1 MYTNLFMIDPMAAS
15 SYGLYNSVKGDK
27 GSFED
32 FLLNYNSKKANDFDN
47 SWLNKLVNK
56 ENLSKITSPEVIQS
70 LNLSGYNTFD
80 FLSQKSYFDTQA
92 EGYKQI
98 LLKEMNNRN
107 IEIPKEYEG
116 VDIYSSLLDF

>member
-1 MYTNLFMIDPMAAS
+1 MIDPMAAS

-32 FLLNYNSKKANDFDN
+32 FLLNYDSKKANEFDN
-47 SWLNKLVNK
+47 SWLNKLVTK

-107 IEIPKEYEG
+107 IEIPKVYEG
-116 VDIYSSLLDF
+116 IDIYSSLLDL

>member
-32 FLLNYNSKKANDFDN
+32 FLLNYDSKKANEFDN
-47 SWLNKLVNK
+47 SWLNKLVTK

-107 IEIPKEYEG
+107 IEIPKVYEG
-116 VDIYSSLLDF
+116 IDIYSSLLDL